1 MSLAY
6 MSSLERIFL
15 ALTNICFSPVERPFS
30 WSRSARL
37 RTTSASSKMSPV
49 FILSRLCLKRRFQ
62 FFGMFVPLPVSA
74 FSTLDTICSS
84 ITLRRPTR
92 SALSLGTFTVMSSCR
107 ILMVR
112 YSRFSPSTVRVSRLT
127 TVPAPW
133 WGYTTLSPTLYNAD
147 PPLRRSFSTTTPA
160 TTMLRRRLGQYSE
173 NRWKTP
179 TFRPRSRKSPA
190 CSVELE
196 LQVAVD
202 QVVLLQPAQALPDLA
217 CAHRPDALD
226 RLELALRGARDRLE
240 ARQARDEALDDR
252 VGQARNVR
260 EHAIAARRDTVVE
273 WVDRRGIT
281 EHGEQLELEQLVVR
295 QARERFEALPRALGA
310 AVGVVVVDERG
321 LLVRDVGHELL
332 ELKPDQ
338 PALLAQLDTGPLDLV
353 RHPRRQLGALQRD
366 QHVVEHDRP
375 LELQRGQASYD
386 LFEPGAVGLER
397 AERLVRLREHVGDR
411 VELVAALADEDSHRL
426 ALLRDRDHQRV
437 GLPGDALGGAM
448 ARPGL
453 RRGNRRIRHQLHVR
467 VRQLRHRRVDD
478 DRAVHLRQLVEELR
492 GERLIELDPAGEHE
506 RELRWLADHDQGAL
520 ARADDVVDPL
530 PKVGAGGD
538 AGDRGQELGVEP
550 RIGLVWLA
558 NETERGRDPRGP
570 IFLRLVLHR
579 SLPSP
584 PA

>member
-1 MSLAY
+1 
-6 MSSLERIFL
+6 
-15 ALTNICFSPVERPFS
+15 
-30 WSRSARL
+30 
-37 RTTSASSKMSPV
+37 MSPV

-92 SALSLGTFTVMSSCR
+92 SALSLGTFTVMSLCR

-240 ARQARDEALDDR
+240 ALS
-252 VGQARNVR
+252 
-260 EHAIAARRDTVVE
+260 
-273 WVDRRGIT
+273 
-281 EHGEQLELEQLVVR
+281 
-295 QARERFEALPRALGA
+295 RALGA

-332 ELKPDQ
+332 ELEPDQ

-467 VRQLRHRRVDD
+467 MRQLRHRRVDD

-492 GERLIELDPAGEHE
+492 RERLIELDPA
-506 RELRWLADHDQGAL
+506 
-520 ARADDVVDPL
+520 
-530 PKVGAGGD
+530 
-538 AGDRGQELGVEP
+538 
-550 RIGLVWLA
+550 
-558 NETERGRDPRGP
+558 
-570 IFLRLVLHR
+570 
-579 SLPSP
+579 
-584 PA
+584 